1 MRKYKQKRFIFIF
14 ATAVVL
20 FLFGRGPSDA
30 AYGPF
35 TDNGDGT
42 VSDAGTG
49 LVWQQIDS
57 GRGFKWDA
65 GCQLCE
71 TLELA
76 GFDDWRMPRVD
87 ELRTLVDYQLI
98 DPAAI
103 EMFQAHQF
111 SYWTDTGVFGDPSQA
126 WVVSFF
132 SGIIVPSGTGDSH
145 YVRCVR
151 GGPNWPDNLS
161 ERLVIESDE
170 VVIDTTTNLS
180 WQRVDGGPG
189 RDWNAAAEY
198 CEALILDEYDDWR
211 LPEIEELQSIVD
223 YTGDDPSAGPEF
235 FNSVLGE
242 YWSHTLKAGDESTA
256 WSVYFPH
263 GLVEAY
269 HAIGYSGNIYT
280 RCVRGDFEIFI
291 DEPPPPEPE
300 FDGVVLVDIKPRG
313 CKNRLNVRAK
323 GFLRVAILGTDTF
336 DVASIDPASVRLEGV
351 APRRATIKDLS
362 APVDPISQEGICLE
376 QCLPTEPDGFPDLI
390 LRFRKQAIVK
400 QLGEVDHDECL
411 VLTLTG
417 ARVDGTPIEGEDVV
431 RIIKRKKK
439 K

>member
-1 MRKYKQKRFIFIF
+1 MRKYKQKRFIFLF
-14 ATAVVL
+14 ATVVVL
-20 FLFGRGPSDA
+20 FLFGRGPSEA
-30 AYGPF
+30 AYDRF

-42 VSDAGTG
+42 VSDVATE

-57 GRGFKWDA
+57 GGGIPWEA

-87 ELRTLVDYQLI
+87 ELRTLVDYQLVN
-98 DPAAI
+98 PSAS

-111 SYWTDTGVFGDPSQA
+111 PYWTDTGVFGDPFQA

-132 SGIIVPSGTGDSH
+132 SGSITPRGTGESH

-161 ERLVIESDE
+161 ERLVQESEE
-170 VVIDTTTNLS
+170 VVLDITTNLS
-180 WQRVDGGPG
+180 WQGVDGGPG
-189 RDWNAAAEY
+189 RDWGTAVEY
-198 CEALILDEYDDWR
+198 CEALDLDGYDDWR
-211 LPEIEELQSIVD
+211 LPKIEELQTIID
-223 YTGDDPSAGPEF
+223 YTGEDPSAGLEYF
-235 FNSVLGE
+235 VSATGD
-242 YWSHTLKAGDESTA
+242 YWSHTLMVDDESTA
-256 WSVYFPH
+256 WSASFRH
-263 GLVEAY
+263 GFVEAY
-269 HAIGYSGNIYT
+269 HTIGDSGNIYT
-280 RCVRGDFEIFI
+280 RCVRGDFEISI
-291 DEPPPPEPE
+291 DDPPPPEPE